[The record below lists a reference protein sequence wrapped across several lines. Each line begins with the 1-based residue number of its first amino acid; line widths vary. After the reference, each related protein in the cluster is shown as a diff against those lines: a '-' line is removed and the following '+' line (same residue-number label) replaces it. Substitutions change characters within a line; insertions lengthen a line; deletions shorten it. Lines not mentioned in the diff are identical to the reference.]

1 MKLLKP
7 QDIQLVRKK
16 SKSMNAPILVFDNMQ
31 YPENIASIFRLS
43 DAMGVSKIIFL
54 TPKNFNP
61 NCRKFRSISPSCENK
76 IPYESISLDEFIES
90 KLDIPLVA
98 VDLID
103 DATDLTN
110 TKLHY
115 QCYLVFG
122 NESTGISNRLME
134 LIDSA
139 VYIPMFGDNNSM
151 NVTHAASIILYEWRR
166 QHGSS
171 I

>member
-16 SKSMNAPILVFDNMQ
+16 NKSSNAPILVCDNMQ

-43 DAMGVSKIIFL
+43 DAMGVNKLIFL

-61 NCRKFRSISPSCENK
+61 KCRKFRSISRSCSDK
-76 IPYESISLDEFIES
+76 IPYESISLDEFIAS
-90 KLDIPLVA
+90 KLNIPLVA

-103 DATDLTN
+103 DATDITD
-110 TKLHY
+110 TKLPQ

-122 NESTGISNRLME
+122 NESSGISGRLME

-139 VYIPMFGDNNSM
+139 VFIPMFGDNNSM
-151 NVTHAASIILYEWRR
+151 NVTHAASIVLYEWRR

-171 I
+171 N